1 MPGVLCPSEHSR
13 IRSLGVAPH
22 LFPSHSPTRSYFL
35 LGFWG
40 HSTCRSASILRLS
53 FPSSVKRVFPCS
65 SLLGF
70 SSGSHAWLLI
80 IAGFGDPEL
89 SLPRRLEAYRFGLWL
104 WSLRP
109 QIEPRVFEL
118 KDKRVTYLIGS
129 NNFLKSI
136 MYTETSSDEMT
147 KESVKGRKC
156 SPLLDAALLSNSSA
170 LSSNEWRAV
179 PDIWKSATEKYGH
192 RTAVVDLYH
201 DPPTELTYRQLE
213 EDILDF
219 SEGLRVV
226 GLLPEEKI
234 ALFADNSCRWLVAD
248 QGTMAT
254 GAINVV
260 RGTRASNDELVK
272 IYNHSD
278 R

>member
-1 MPGVLCPSEHSR
+1 MPICFHSTPVISFFGQAGVS
-13 IRSLGVAPH
+13 V
-22 LFPSHSPTRSYFL
+22 LFP
-35 LGFWG
+35 
-40 HSTCRSASILRLS
+40 A
-53 FPSSVKRVFPCS
+53 
-65 SLLGF
+65 
-70 SSGSHAWLLI
+70 
-80 IAGFGDPEL
+80 
-89 SLPRRLEAYRFGLWL
+89 
-104 WSLRP
+104 
-109 QIEPRVFEL
+109 RVFEWKPRL
-118 KDKRVTYLIGS
+118 VADHRWIWRPRT
-129 NNFLKSI
+129 FA
-136 MYTETSSDEMT
+136 TSEARHALR
-147 KESVKGRKC
+147 RKC